1 MEIYLPIAEM
11 SVNVWLMAGLG
22 VVVGF
27 LSGLFGVGGGFL
39 MAPVLVALGIPP
51 SIAVASQA
59 GHVLATST
67 SSVMS
72 YGREASVDY
81 RMGAVMAA
89 GGIAGAVAGVEV
101 FRLLRLLG
109 QADLMVAILY
119 LLLLGTI
126 GGMMLNE
133 SLRALL
139 RARDGLPAERPKVKR
154 PGWLYALP
162 YKMRFPVSGLYI
174 SVIPP
179 IAIGFVV
186 GLLAALMG
194 VGGGFLIVPAM
205 IYLLRMKAS
214 AVVGTSLF
222 QIVITTLVTMILQA
236 VRNHTVDAVLAFI
249 LLIGGVIGG
258 QLGIRAAT
266 RFRAEQMRVV
276 LAIIILMAGLQ
287 MGFTLFVPP
296 EDPFILAPT
305 NG

>member
-1 MEIYLPIAEM
+1 MEVYLPIAEM

-51 SIAVASQA
+51 AIAVASQA

-72 YGREASVDY
+72 YGREANVDF
-81 RMGAVMAA
+81 RMGGVMAA
-89 GGIAGAVAGVEV
+89 GGIVGAVAGVEV
-101 FRLLRLLG
+101 FRVLRLLG
-109 QADLMVAILY
+109 QADLMVAVLY

-126 GGMMLNE
+126 GGLMLNE
-133 SLRALL
+133 SLRALF
-139 RARDGLPAERPKVKR
+139 RVREGLAPERPRVKR

-162 YKMRFPVSGLYI
+162 YKMRFPRSGLYI

-179 IAIGFVV
+179 LVIGVTV
-186 GLLAALMG
+186 GLLSALMG
-194 VGGGFLIVPAM
+194 VGGGFLVVPAM

-214 AVVGTSLF
+214 VVVGTSLF
-222 QIVITTLVTMILQA
+222 QIVITTLVTMVLQA
-236 VRNHTVDAVLAFI
+236 VRNHTVDVVLAFV

-258 QLGIRAAT
+258 QLGIRSAT

-276 LAIIILMAGLQ
+276 LALIILMAGLQ

>member
-1 MEIYLPIAEM
+1 VEVYLPIAEM

-51 SIAVASQA
+51 AIAVASQA

-72 YGREASVDY
+72 YGREANVDF
-81 RMGAVMAA
+81 RMGGVMAA
-89 GGIAGAVAGVEV
+89 GGIVGAVAGVEV
-101 FRLLRLLG
+101 FRVLRLLG
-109 QADLMVAILY
+109 QADLMVAVLY

-126 GGMMLNE
+126 GGLMLNE
-133 SLRALL
+133 SLRALF
-139 RARDGLPAERPKVKR
+139 RVREGLAPERPRVKR

-162 YKMRFPVSGLYI
+162 YKMRFPRSGLYI

-179 IAIGFVV
+179 LVIGVTV
-186 GLLAALMG
+186 GLLSALMG
-194 VGGGFLIVPAM
+194 VGGGFLVVPAM

-214 AVVGTSLF
+214 VVVGTSLF
-222 QIVITTLVTMILQA
+222 QIVITTLVTMVLQA
-236 VRNHTVDAVLAFI
+236 VRNHTVDVVLAFV

-258 QLGIRAAT
+258 QLGIRSAT

-276 LAIIILMAGLQ
+276 LALIILMAGLQ

>member
-1 MEIYLPIAEM
+1 MELYLPIAEM

-67 SSVMS
+67 SSVLS
-72 YGREASVDY
+72 YGREANVDM
-81 RMGAVMAA
+81 RMGTLMA
-89 GGIAGAVAGVEV
+89 GGGIVGAIAGVEV
-101 FRLLRLLG
+101 FRILRLLG
-109 QADLMVAILY
+109 QADLMVALLY
-119 LLLLGTI
+119 LLLLGAI
-126 GGMMLNE
+126 GGLMLNE

-139 RARDGLPAERPKVKR
+139 RTKQGLPPERPKSKR
-154 PGWLYALP
+154 PVWLYSLP
-162 YKMRFPVSGLYI
+162 YKMRFPRSGLYI

-179 IAIGFVV
+179 LAIGFTV
-186 GLLAALMG
+186 GILAALMG

-214 AVVGTSLF
+214 VVVGTSLY

-236 VRNHTVDAVLAFI
+236 VRNHTVDGVLAFI
-249 LLIGGVIGG
+249 LLIGGVVGG

-266 RFRAEQMRVV
+266 RFRAEQLRVI
-276 LAIIILMAGLQ
+276 LAVIILMAGLQ
-287 MGFTLFVPP
+287 MGLTLFVPP